1 MRAVATFPVTMLAV
15 TALLFGALSFAQD
28 VPDAPSAKQPP
39 PSEFPANAPKAPAK
53 QSRPPEQQP
62 EEAQPTKQNPPAE
75 VRTEPRGQAQPGQG
89 SGQDEL
95 FTVVVNP
102 TFVLVPVTVKNPS
115 GVMVEGLTARDFS
128 VFEDGVEQK
137 VSFFTSDPI
146 ALSAAIVIDN
156 SLPQVEMK
164 RVVESLPALVGAF
177 SQYDQVALYTYG
189 NTVNQQLTF
198 GAAEDRL
205 ARELRRTRPKGK
217 APMMA
222 GPGPLNSGPT
232 INGRPADPAA
242 PSIYNRPPEQESSV
256 LNDAIQ
262 RAALDLARLPR
273 NRRKVI
279 FVISDGREEGSRAS
293 YSDVLKALLSNESS
307 LYAVAVGGSA
317 IPGYGDLNEVH
328 IPGLS
333 HGNILPKYA
342 SATGGEVFPEFTR
355 SAIERTYARVTEV
368 ARNQYTL
375 GYMAK
380 ATAASNYRSIEVRVH
395 RGGLRVFAKD
405 GYFPLPF
412 SKQNGD
418 TNVTND

>member
-1 MRAVATFPVTMLAV
+1 
-15 TALLFGALSFAQD
+15 

-39 PSEFPANAPKAPAK
+39 AAEFPPNAPKAPAK
-53 QSRPPEQQP
+53 QERSPE
-62 EEAQPTKQNPPAE
+62 PPAE
-75 VRTEPRGQAQPGQG
+75 QTDQNQTSPPPEVRSVPRGRATGGQG

-95 FTVVVNP
+95 FTVVINP

-128 VFEDGVEQK
+128 VYEDGVEQK
-137 VSFFTSDPI
+137 VNFFTSDPI
-146 ALSAAIVIDN
+146 ALSAAVVIDT

-177 SQYDQVALYTYG
+177 SQYDQVALYFYG
-189 NTVNQQLTF
+189 NTIEQRLTF
-198 GAAEDRL
+198 GAAEERL
-205 ARELRRTRPKGK
+205 ARELRRAKPKGK

-232 INGRPADPAA
+232 INGRPAEPSA

-273 NRRKVI
+273 NRRKII
-279 FVISDGREEGSRAS
+279 FVISSGREEGSRAS
-293 YSDVLKALLSNESS
+293 YSDVLKALLSNEIS

-317 IPGYGDLNEVH
+317 IPGYGDLNEIRV
-328 IPGLS
+328 PGLS
-333 HGNILPKYA
+333 YGNILPKYA
-342 SATGGEVFPEFTR
+342 SATGGEVFPEFSR

-375 GYMAK
+375 GYNAR

-395 RGGLRVFAKD
+395 RSGLRVFAKD
-405 GYFPLPF
+405 GYFPLPPARNAEKPEEQPQ
-412 SKQNGD
+412 SR
-418 TNVTND
+418 